1 MGIDYGDRRV
11 GIALSDPMRWS
22 AHEYETI
29 NVESKKMLFNRI
41 KEIIDNNNVD
51 KIIVGMPKNMDG
63 TIGKRGE
70 ITQGFIKELERRH
83 SIMIIP
89 WDERLST
96 VSATKIL
103 NETNVRG
110 EKRKKRVDSMAASF
124 ILQSYLNSLQ
134 P

>member
-1 MGIDYGDRRV
+1 
-11 GIALSDPMRWS
+11 
-22 AHEYETI
+22 
-29 NVESKKMLFNRI
+29 
-41 KEIIDNNNVD
+41 
-51 KIIVGMPKNMDG
+51 
-63 TIGKRGE
+63 
-70 ITQGFIKELERRH
+70 
-83 SIMIIP
+83 MIIP

-134 P
+134 PWMENIWHRKSNTIKW